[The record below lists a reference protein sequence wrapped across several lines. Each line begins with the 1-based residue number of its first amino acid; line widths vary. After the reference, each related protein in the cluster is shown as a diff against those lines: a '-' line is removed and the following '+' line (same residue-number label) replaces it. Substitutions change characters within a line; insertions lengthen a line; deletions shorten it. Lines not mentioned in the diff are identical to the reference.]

1 MNIIDKK
8 FENLCDEISL
18 SNKKEIYNHIK
29 EKFNKVSNIIQKSCI
44 KFFDDFPYWGNIQDD
59 SYFKMK
65 ADTLKNNIDDFI
77 WLYNNLEDY
86 QSKKILFSI
95 LDNWYNYNF
104 NDLESVIQKIYD
116 DYFDLDLVKCDNEVL
131 VDLGAYIGD
140 STISFINNYLDY
152 KKIYCFEI
160 DKENIKYLKNNL
172 KNYPNIEIIEKGVSD
187 KEGFMYLNKSNY
199 SSAHTLKNSG
209 DEEIEVVTLDN
220 FIKEKITIIK
230 SDIEGLEI
238 KALKGSKNHIIND
251 HPKLLISIYH
261 SNTDIFEIPKLIK
274 SFDSSY
280 KFYIRYHGNNIYPT
294 EITLIAL

>member
-8 FENLCDEISL
+8 FNDLCEEIKLNSE
-18 SNKKEIYNHIK
+18 KEIYNHIK
-29 EKFNKVSNIIQKSCI
+29 EKFSKVSPTIQKSCI
-44 KFFDDFPYWGNIQDD
+44 KFFNDFPYWGNILDD
-59 SYFKMK
+59 SYFIMK
-65 ADTLKNNIDDFI
+65 ASAFKNHINDFI
-77 WLYNNLEDY
+77 WLYENLEDY
-86 QSKKILFSI
+86 QSKKVLFSI
-95 LDNWYNYNF
+95 LDNWYNY

-160 DKENIKYLKNNL
+160 DKENIKYLKTNL
-172 KNYPNIEIIEKGVSD
+172 KDCPNIDIVQKGVSD
-187 KEGFMYLNKSNY
+187 KDGFMYLNKSNY
-199 SSAHTLKNSG
+199 ASAHSLKNSG
-209 DEEIEVVTLDN
+209 DEKVEVVTLDSY
-220 FIKEKITIIK
+220 IKEKITIIK

-274 SFDSSY
+274 SYDNSY
-280 KFYIRYHGNNIYPT
+280 KFYIRYHGGYIYPT